1 MGQGGHGRPGG
12 NPDIVNTP
20 NVGPTSQIGKLRNAM
35 HGTKVQSNPK
45 YINPNSMAAKA
56 VGFDGTKD
64 KLQAYYNFVSF
75 VLGHPIKTLTEIQ
88 RLEGLL
94 AIMETNLGEITK
106 RQNNGEP
113 LTDKDRKD
121 MFLVKDT
128 LAELHKIKYGEK
140 RLNVN
145 ASYKDIRDAM
155 FEE

>member
-1 MGQGGHGRPGG
+1 MYK
-12 NPDIVNTP
+12 DP
-20 NVGPTSQIGKLRNAM
+20 NIGEISKEKSTGPRSQIGKLRNSL
-35 HGTKVQSNPK
+35 HSYNPNTPNITKVNPD
-45 YINPNSMAAKA
+45 SMAGKA
-56 VGFDGTKD
+56 VAFDGSKE
-64 KLQAYYNFVSF
+64 KLQAYHNFVSF
-75 VLGHPIKTLTEIQ
+75 VLGQPIKTLSEIE
-88 RLEGLL
+88 RMEGLL
-94 AIMETNLGEITK
+94 ALMETNLGEIAI
-106 RQNNGEP
+106 RQDKGES